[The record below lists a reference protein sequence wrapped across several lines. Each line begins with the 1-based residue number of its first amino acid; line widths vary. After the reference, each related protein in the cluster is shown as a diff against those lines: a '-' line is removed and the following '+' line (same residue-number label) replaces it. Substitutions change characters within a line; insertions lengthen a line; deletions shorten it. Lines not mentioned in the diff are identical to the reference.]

1 MRRTGHGHR
10 LRLPQG
16 AHVDFAASI
25 ELLVSLKLF
34 GLLRLPRSGP
44 LLVTLPLRPSV
55 LFLFLAKFH
64 CDIFIQFHLVVE
76 LDGHFDVLLHAPGLV
91 LIRVVLHLLYHG
103 RMPTLA

>member
-25 ELLVSLKLF
+25 ELLVSLKHF

-44 LLVTLPLRPSV
+44 LLITLPLRPFV
-55 LFLFLAKFH
+55 LFVFLAEVH
-64 CDIFIQFHLVVE
+64 CDIFVQLHLVVE
-76 LDGHFDVLLHAPGLV
+76 LDRHFDVLLHVPGFV
-91 LIRVVLHLLYHG
+91 FIRVVLHLLYHG
-103 RMPTLA
+103 RMPALA